1 MPIYVWDF
9 DHKVTFFCISTYIW
23 LRWLVCDNVVIYDN
37 ITLILPAWPEFLWR
51 HMRQSVPAWSRIL
64 FIFVGNNLNIPS
76 LPARSKF
83 QTMNTKLILYPKS
96 SILNVVKMSRALRH
110 AVSFLWSGVTMAVT
124 RPRFC
129 LPPSPLPPPTQPS
142 SGHPPLGHCWW
153 RWQMLPMSSLW
164 VVPTLSRPTP
174 MSGPLNQV
182 SCNSVP
188 SKIQQYTAN
197 SSFFF
202 EF

>member
-142 SGHPPLGHCWW
+142 SGHPPLGHCDGGDKCS
-153 RWQMLPMSSLW
+153 QCPHS
-164 VVPTLSRPTP
+164 
-174 MSGPLNQV
+174 
-182 SCNSVP
+182 
-188 SKIQQYTAN
+188 
-197 SSFFF
+197 
-202 EF
+202 E